1 MVIVFCQARLV
12 CFLTLCAAHAQS
24 HEAWSGNKK
33 TIYYCGV
40 ESLAFALSALR
51 ALITCCH
58 KHLVL
63 PQCLGPAP
71 WLNIKS
77 CSFTPWKS
85 LMETHHCQVVCA
97 SLTLA
102 EIPEH
107 CCHRSTFWVTAETN
121 FMVVPN
127 WDMRELKNMYEFL
140 RVNRGGKC
148 MQTDQLAVL

>member
-1 MVIVFCQARLV
+1 MHRIMRLD
-12 CFLTLCAAHAQS
+12 LEIRKQ
-24 HEAWSGNKK
+24 
-33 TIYYCGV
+33 TIYYRGV

-71 WLNIKS
+71 WLNEKS

-85 LMETHHCQVVCA
+85 QVETHHCQVVCA
-97 SLTLA
+97 SLTSA

-107 CCHRSTFWVTAETN
+107 HCHRSKFCVTAETN

-127 WDMRELKNMYEFL
+127 RDMRELKNMYEFL
-140 RVNRGGKC
+140 RVTRGSKC